1 MWHTEIC
8 MIDEILKE
16 LEQVQTENDLAAF
29 HKNYLSKTGKL
40 TMMMAGL
47 KDLSPEQRAE
57 AGKRYNELKRAV
69 EIEFFKKQAFL
80 KEQVVNEKLKNDPLI
95 DITRPAINELQG
107 TLHPITH
114 LTRKVSEICRSMGFL
129 IVDGNEVVTEFEN
142 FDAVNVPADHPARD
156 MQDTFWL
163 TNGKLLKTQTSALQH
178 EILKKYGPVVS
189 AIFPGRCYRNE
200 ATDASH
206 EFSFFQ
212 CEGMMVGKDIS
223 IANLIYIMKTILSG
237 IYGKEI
243 EVRLRPGYF
252 PFVEPGFE
260 LDASCPFCGG
270 KGCSVCKQSG
280 WIEFCGCGMIHSN
293 VLKMAGVNPEEY
305 QGFAF
310 GFGLTRM
317 AMMQY
322 AVNDVRLFNS
332 GNLEF
337 LRGIKR

>member
-1 MWHTEIC
+1 
-8 MIDEILKE
+8 MIDDIEKE
-16 LEQVQTENDLAAF
+16 LEQIKTEAELAEF

-40 TMMMAGL
+40 TTMMAGL
-47 KDLSPEQRAE
+47 KDLAPEQRAE
-57 AGKRYNELKRAV
+57 AGKRYNEMKRAV
-69 EIEFFKKQAFL
+69 EVKFFQKQAVL
-80 KEQVVNEKLKNDPLI
+80 RAQAVNEKLKNDPLI
-95 DITRPAINELQG
+95 DITAPAINELRG
-107 TLHPITH
+107 SLHPITH
-114 LTRKVSEICRSMGFL
+114 LTRRVADICRSMGF
-129 IVDGNEVVTEFEN
+129 IVVDGNEVVTEFEN

-163 TNGKLLKTQTSALQH
+163 TNGKLLKTQTSALQNT
-178 EILKKYGPVVS
+178 ILKKHGPVVS

-212 CEGMMVGKDIS
+212 CEGMMVGKDVS
-223 IANLIYIMKTILSG
+223 IANLIYVMKTILSEV
-237 IYGKEI
+237 YHREI

-280 WIEFCGCGMIHSN
+280 WIEFCGCGMIHEN
-293 VLKMAGVNPEEY
+293 VLKQADIDPKEY

-317 AMMQY
+317 AMTQY
-322 AVNDVRLFNS
+322 AISDIRLLNS

-337 LRGIKR
+337 LRGIK

>member
-1 MWHTEIC
+1 M
-8 MIDEILKE
+8 L
-16 LEQVQTENDLAAF
+16 
-29 HKNYLSKTGKL
+29 
-40 TMMMAGL
+40 MAGL
-47 KDLSPEQRAE
+47 KDLLPEQRAE
-57 AGKRYNELKRAV
+57 AGKRFNELKRAV
-69 EIEFFKKQAFL
+69 EVQFFQKQAIL
-80 KEQVVNEKLKNDPLI
+80 RARAVNEKLKNAPLI
-95 DITRPAINELQG
+95 DITVPEIKKMEG
-107 TLHPITH
+107 SLHPITH
-114 LTRKVSEICRSMGFL
+114 LTRRIAEICSSMGF
-129 IVDGNEVVTEFEN
+129 IVVDGNEIVTEFEN
-142 FDAVNVPADHPARD
+142 FDAVNIPFDHPARD

-163 TNGKLLKTQTSALQH
+163 TNGKLLKTQTSAMQN

-223 IANLIYIMKTILSG
+223 IANLIYVMKTLLTEV
-237 IYGKEI
+237 YGREI
-243 EVRLRPGYF
+243 EVRLRPGFF

-260 LDASCPFCGG
+260 LDASCPFCHGN
-270 KGCSVCKQSG
+270 GCSVCKHSG
-280 WIEFCGCGMIHSN
+280 WIEFGGCGMIHSN
-293 VLKMAGVNPEEY
+293 VLSKADINPNEY

-317 AMMQY
+317 AMTQY
-322 AVNDVRLFNS
+322 AVSDVRLFNS

>member
-1 MWHTEIC
+1 MEVA
-8 MIDEILKE
+8 LAK
-16 LEQVQTENDLAAF
+16 VQTEAELAAF
-29 HKNYLSKTGKL
+29 HKEYLSKTGKL
-40 TMMMAGL
+40 TAML
-47 KDLSPEQRAE
+47 LKIKDLVAERRAAEGQRL
-57 AGKRYNELKRAV
+57 NELKRKLEKA
-69 EIEFFKKQAFL
+69 FFLKQAEIR
-80 KEQVVNEKLKNDPLI
+80 EQAINKKLEEDQLI
-95 DITRPAINELQG
+95 DVTMPQINTICG
-107 TLHPITH
+107 SLHPITYV
-114 LTRKVSEICRSMGFL
+114 TRRVNQICNSMGFL
-129 IVDGNEVVTEFEN
+129 VVDGNEVVTEFEN

-163 TNGKLLKTQTSALQH
+163 TNGKLLKTQTSALQNQ
-178 EILKKYGPVVS
+178 ILQKYGPVVS

-206 EFSFFQ
+206 EFAFFQ
-212 CEGMMVGKDIS
+212 CEGMMVGENIS
-223 IANLIYIMKTILSG
+223 IANLIYVMKKILSELFG
-237 IYGKEI
+237 REI
-243 EVRLRPGYF
+243 AVRLRPGYF

-270 KGCSVCKQSG
+270 KGCSVCKHSG
-280 WIEFCGCGMIHSN
+280 WIEFCGCGMIHQN
-293 VLKMAGVNPEEY
+293 VLRQANVDPEKY

-322 AVNDVRLFNS
+322 AINDIRLLNS

>member
-1 MWHTEIC
+1 MD
-8 MIDEILKE
+8 IDQTMENE
-16 LEQVQTENDLAAF
+16 LAKVEDEAQLAAF
-29 HKNYLSKTGKL
+29 HKEYLSKTGRL
-40 TMMMAGL
+40 TAML
-47 KDLSPEQRAE
+47 LKIKDLVAEKRAAEGQRL
-57 AGKRYNELKRAV
+57 NELKRKFEKA
-69 EIEFFKKQAFL
+69 FFLKQAEIR
-80 KEQVVNEKLKNDPLI
+80 EQAINKKLAKDQLI
-95 DITRPAINELQG
+95 DITMPQINTICG
-107 TLHPITH
+107 SLHPITYV
-114 LTRKVSEICRSMGFL
+114 TRRVREICTSMGF
-129 IVDGNEVVTEFEN
+129 IVVDGNEIVTEFEN

-163 TNGKLLKTQTSALQH
+163 TNGKLLKTQTSALQNQ
-178 EILKKYGPVVS
+178 ILQKYGPVVS

-206 EFSFFQ
+206 EFAFFQ
-212 CEGMMVGKDIS
+212 CEGMMVGENIS
-223 IANLIYIMKTILSG
+223 IANLIYVMKKILSELFG
-237 IYGKEI
+237 REI

-270 KGCSVCKQSG
+270 KGCSVCKHSG
-280 WIEFCGCGMIHSN
+280 WIEFCGCGMIHQN
-293 VLKMAGVNPEEY
+293 VLRQANVDPEKY

-322 AVNDVRLFNS
+322 GINDIRLLNS

>member
-1 MWHTEIC
+1 MDDIE
-8 MIDEILKE
+8 KE
-16 LEQVQTENDLAAF
+16 LEQIQTETELATF

-40 TMMMAGL
+40 TQMLAGL
-47 KDLSPEQRAE
+47 KDMTAEQRAE
-57 AGKRYNELKRAV
+57 AGKRLNELKRT
-69 EIEFFKKQAFL
+69 IEAKFFKKQAAL
-80 KEQVVNEKLKNDPLI
+80 RAQMINEKLKQDPLV
-95 DITRPAINELQG
+95 DITIPAINQPQG
-107 TLHPITH
+107 SLHPITL
-114 LTRKVSEICRSMGFL
+114 LTRRISDICRSMGFL
-129 IVDGNEVVTEFEN
+129 VVDGNEVVTEFEN
-142 FDAVNVPADHPARD
+142 FDAVNIPADHPARD

-163 TNGKLLKTQTSALQH
+163 TNGKLLKTQTSAMQH

-200 ATDASH
+200 ATDARH

-223 IANLIYIMKTILSG
+223 IANLIYVLKTILSEV
-237 IYGKEI
+237 YGKEI
-243 EVRLRPGYF
+243 EVRLRPGFF

-260 LDASCPFCGG
+260 YDASCPFCAG
-270 KGCSVCKQSG
+270 KGSSCSVCKGSG
-280 WIEFCGCGMIHSN
+280 WIELGGCGMIHSN
-293 VLKMAGVNPEEY
+293 VLEMAGVDSKQY

-310 GFGLTRM
+310 GFGLTRL
-317 AMMQY
+317 AMIQY

>member
-1 MWHTEIC
+1 
-8 MIDEILKE
+8 MIEDIDAILKE
-16 LEQVQTENDLAAF
+16 LEQIQNEAELSEF

-40 TMMMAGL
+40 TMLMAGL
-47 KDLSPEQRAE
+47 KDLLPEQRAE
-57 AGKRYNELKRAV
+57 AGKRFNELKRAV
-69 EIEFFKKQAFL
+69 EVQFFQKQAIL
-80 KEQVVNEKLKNDPLI
+80 RARAVNEKLKNAPLI
-95 DITRPAINELQG
+95 DITVPEIKKMEG
-107 TLHPITH
+107 SLHPITH
-114 LTRKVSEICRSMGFL
+114 LTRRIAEICSSMGF
-129 IVDGNEVVTEFEN
+129 IVVDGNEIVTEFEN
-142 FDAVNVPADHPARD
+142 FDAVNIPFDHPARD

-163 TNGKLLKTQTSALQH
+163 TNGKLLKTQTSAMQN

-223 IANLIYIMKTILSG
+223 IANLIYVMKTLLTEV
-237 IYGKEI
+237 YGREI
-243 EVRLRPGYF
+243 EVRLRPGFF

-260 LDASCPFCGG
+260 LDASCPFCHGN
-270 KGCSVCKQSG
+270 GCSVCKHSG
-280 WIEFCGCGMIHSN
+280 WIEFGGCGMIHSN
-293 VLKMAGVNPEEY
+293 VLSKADINPNEY

-317 AMMQY
+317 AMTQY
-322 AVNDVRLFNS
+322 AVSDVRLFNS

>member
-1 MWHTEIC
+1 MT
-8 MIDEILKE
+8 DEILKE
-16 LEQVQTENDLAAF
+16 LEQIQTEEDLALF

-40 TMMMAGL
+40 TNLMTGL
-47 KDLSPEQRAE
+47 KDLPHEQRAE
-57 AGKRYNELKRAV
+57 AGKRYNEMKRTV
-69 EIEFFKKQAFL
+69 EAKFFQKQEAL
-80 KEQVVNEKLKNDPLI
+80 RVQAVNEKLKNDSLI
-95 DITRPAINELQG
+95 DITAPAINELQG
-107 TLHPITH
+107 SLHPITH
-114 LTRKVSEICRSMGFL
+114 ITRRVADICRSMGFL
-129 IVDGNEVVTEFEN
+129 VVDGNEVVTEFEN
-142 FDAVNVPADHPARD
+142 FDAVNIPGDHPARD

-163 TNGKLLKTQTSALQH
+163 TNGKLLKTQTSALQNT
-178 EILKKYGPVVS
+178 ILKKHGPVVS

-212 CEGMMVGKDIS
+212 CEGMMVGKDVS
-223 IANLIYIMKTILSG
+223 IANLIYVMKTILSG
-237 IYGKEI
+237 IYQKEI
-243 EVRLRPGYF
+243 DVRLRPGYF

-280 WIEFCGCGMIHSN
+280 WIEFCGCGMIHEN
-293 VLKMAGVNPEEY
+293 VLKQADINPKEY

-322 AVNDVRLFNS
+322 AINDIRLFNS

>member
-1 MWHTEIC
+1 MT
-8 MIDEILKE
+8 DEILKE
-16 LEQVQTENDLAAF
+16 LEQIQTEEELALF

-40 TMMMAGL
+40 TNMMAGL
-47 KDLSPEQRAE
+47 KDLPHEQRAE
-57 AGKRYNELKRAV
+57 AGKRYNEIKRTV
-69 EIEFFKKQAFL
+69 EAKFFQKQEAL
-80 KEQVVNEKLKNDPLI
+80 RVQAVNEKLKNDPLI
-95 DITRPAINELQG
+95 DITAPAINQLQG
-107 TLHPITH
+107 SLHPITYI
-114 LTRKVSEICRSMGFL
+114 TRRVADICRSMGF
-129 IVDGNEVVTEFEN
+129 IVVDGNEVVTEFEN
-142 FDAVNVPADHPARD
+142 FDSVNIPSDHPARD

-163 TNGKLLKTQTSALQH
+163 TNGKVLKTQTSALQNT
-178 EILKKYGPVVS
+178 ILKKYGPVVS

-212 CEGMMVGKDIS
+212 CEGMMVGKDVS
-223 IANLIYIMKTILSG
+223 IANLIYVMKTILSG
-237 IYGKEI
+237 IYQKEI
-243 EVRLRPGYF
+243 NVRLRPGYF

-280 WIEFCGCGMIHSN
+280 WIEFCGCGMIHEN
-293 VLKMAGVNPEEY
+293 VLKQAGIDSKEY

-322 AVNDVRLFNS
+322 AINDIRLFNS

>member
-1 MWHTEIC
+1 MDDME
-8 MIDEILKE
+8 KE
-16 LEQVQTENDLAAF
+16 LEQIQTEAELAVF

-40 TMMMAGL
+40 TQMLAGL
-47 KDLSPEQRAE
+47 KDLLAEQRAE
-57 AGKRYNELKRAV
+57 AGKRLNALKRA
-69 EIEFFKKQAFL
+69 IETQFFQKQAAL
-80 KEQVVNEKLKNDPLI
+80 RAKAVNEKLKHDPLI
-95 DITRPAINELQG
+95 DITIPAINQPQG
-107 TLHPITH
+107 SLHPITY
-114 LTRKVSEICRSMGFL
+114 LTRRVSDICRSMGFL
-129 IVDGNEVVTEFEN
+129 VVDGNEVVNEFEN
-142 FDAVNVPADHPARD
+142 FDAVNIPSDHPARD

-163 TNGKLLKTQTSALQH
+163 TNGKLLKTQTSAMQH

-206 EFSFFQ
+206 EFAFFQ
-212 CEGMMVGKDIS
+212 CEGVMVGRDIS
-223 IANLIYIMKTILSG
+223 IANLIYVMKTILSE
-237 IYGKEI
+237 IYEKEI
-243 EVRLRPGYF
+243 QVRLRPGYF

-270 KGCSVCKQSG
+270 KGCSVCKHSG
-280 WIEFCGCGMIHSN
+280 WIEFCGCGMIHAN
-293 VLKMAGVNPEEY
+293 VLQMAGVDPNQY

-322 AVNDVRLFNS
+322 AINDIRLLNS

>member
-1 MWHTEIC
+1 
-8 MIDEILKE
+8 MIDDIEKE
-16 LEQVQTENDLAAF
+16 LEQIKTEAELAEF

-40 TMMMAGL
+40 TTMMAGL
-47 KDLSPEQRAE
+47 KDLAPEQRAE
-57 AGKRYNELKRAV
+57 AGKRYNEMKRAV
-69 EIEFFKKQAFL
+69 EVKFVQKQAVL
-80 KEQVVNEKLKNDPLI
+80 RAQAVNEKLKNDPLI
-95 DITRPAINELQG
+95 DITAPAINELQG
-107 TLHPITH
+107 SLHPITYI
-114 LTRKVSEICRSMGFL
+114 TRRVADICRSMGF
-129 IVDGNEVVTEFEN
+129 IVVDGNEVVTEFEN

-163 TNGKLLKTQTSALQH
+163 TNGKLLKTQTSALQNK
-178 EILKKYGPVVS
+178 ILKEHGPVVS

-212 CEGMMVGKDIS
+212 CEGMMVGKDVS
-223 IANLIYIMKTILSG
+223 IANLIYVMKTILSEV
-237 IYGKEI
+237 YQKEI
-243 EVRLRPGYF
+243 QVRLRPGYF

-280 WIEFCGCGMIHSN
+280 WIEFCGCGMIHEN
-293 VLKMAGVNPEEY
+293 VLKQADIDPKEY

-317 AMMQY
+317 AMMEY
-322 AVNDVRLFNS
+322 GINDIRLFNS

>member
-1 MWHTEIC
+1 MNDIE
-8 MIDEILKE
+8 KE
-16 LEQVQTENDLAAF
+16 LEQIQTEAEMAEF

-47 KDLSPEQRAE
+47 KDLPASERAE
-57 AGKRYNELKRAV
+57 AGKRYNELKRA
-69 EIEFFKKQAFL
+69 IESQFFKKQASL
-80 KEQVVNEKLKNDPLI
+80 RAKAVNEKLKNDPLI
-95 DITRPAINELQG
+95 DITIPVIKKTQG
-107 TLHPITH
+107 SLHPITH
-114 LTRKVSEICRSMGFL
+114 LTRQVAEICSSMGFL
-129 IVDGNEVVTEFEN
+129 VVDGNEVVTEFEN
-142 FDAVNVPADHPARD
+142 FDAVNIPADHPARD

-178 EILKKYGPVVS
+178 EILKKHGPVVS

-212 CEGMMVGKDIS
+212 CEGMMVGENIS
-223 IANLIYIMKTILSG
+223 IANLIYVMKTILSQIFG
-237 IYGKEI
+237 REI
-243 EVRLRPGYF
+243 EVRLRPGFF

-260 LDASCPFCGG
+260 LDGSCPFCGG
-270 KGCSVCKQSG
+270 KGCSVCKHSG
-280 WIEFCGCGMIHSN
+280 WIELGGCGMIHEN
-293 VLKMAGVNPEEY
+293 VLKMADVNPEQY

-310 GFGLTRM
+310 GFGLTRL

-322 AVNDVRLFNS
+322 AINDVRLLNS

>member
-1 MWHTEIC
+1 MDDIE
-8 MIDEILKE
+8 KE
-16 LEQVQTENDLAAF
+16 LEQIQTENDLAVF

-40 TMMMAGL
+40 TMMMADL
-47 KDLSPEQRAE
+47 KNMLAEQRAE
-57 AGKRYNELKRAV
+57 AGKRLNELKRN
-69 EIEFFKKQAFL
+69 IEVKFFQKQAAL
-80 KEQVVNEKLKNDPLI
+80 RAKAVNEKLKHDPLV
-95 DITRPAINELQG
+95 DITIPAIGQPQG
-107 TLHPITH
+107 SLHPIT
-114 LTRKVSEICRSMGFL
+114 LITRRVVDICRSMGFL
-129 IVDGNEVVTEFEN
+129 VVDGNEVVTEFEN
-142 FDAVNVPADHPARD
+142 FDAVNIPSDHPARD

-163 TNGKLLKTQTSALQH
+163 TNGKVLKTQTSAMQH
-178 EILKKYGPVVS
+178 EILKKHGPVVS

-206 EFSFFQ
+206 EFAFFQ

-223 IANLIYIMKTILSG
+223 IANLIYVLKTLLSG
-237 IYGKEI
+237 VYGKEI

-260 LDASCPFCGG
+260 YDASCPFCGG
-270 KGCSVCKQSG
+270 KGCSVCKHSG
-280 WIEFCGCGMIHSN
+280 WIELGGCGIIHKN
-293 VLKMAGVNPEEY
+293 VLQMAGVNPDEY

-310 GFGLTRM
+310 GFGLTRL

-322 AVNDVRLFNS
+322 AINDVRLLNS

>member
-1 MWHTEIC
+1 MDDIE
-8 MIDEILKE
+8 KE
-16 LEQVQTENDLAAF
+16 LEQIQTEAELTVF

-40 TMMMAGL
+40 TMMLAGL
-47 KDLSPEQRAE
+47 KDMSAEQRAE
-57 AGKRYNELKRAV
+57 AGKRLNELKRV
-69 EIEFFKKQAFL
+69 IEVKFFQKQAAL
-80 KEQVVNEKLKNDPLI
+80 RAKAVNEKLKQDPLV
-95 DITRPAINELQG
+95 DITIPAINEPQG
-107 TLHPITH
+107 SLHPITF
-114 LTRKVSEICRSMGFL
+114 LTRRVAEICRSMGFL
-129 IVDGNEVVTEFEN
+129 VVDGNEVVTEFEN
-142 FDAVNVPADHPARD
+142 FDAVNIPADHPARD

-163 TNGKLLKTQTSALQH
+163 TNGKLLKTQTSAMQH

-206 EFSFFQ
+206 EFAFFQ

-223 IANLIYIMKTILSG
+223 IANLIYVMKTLLSKV
-237 IYGKEI
+237 YGKEI
-243 EVRLRPGYF
+243 EVRLRPGFF

-270 KGCSVCKQSG
+270 KGCSVCKHSG

-293 VLKMAGVNPEEY
+293 VLQMAGVDPNEY

-322 AVNDVRLFNS
+322 AISDIRLLNS

>member
-1 MWHTEIC
+1 METESIQK
-8 MIDEILKE
+8 IETE
-16 LEQVQTENDLAAF
+16 LAQIATEAELTTF
-29 HKNYLSKTGKL
+29 HKTYLSKTGKL
-40 TMMMAGL
+40 TALLLEL
-47 KDLSPEQRAE
+47 KNLPAEQRAVE
-57 AGKRYNELKRAV
+57 GKRINELKRRV
-69 EIEFFKKQAFL
+69 EVAFFKKQAEL
-80 KEQVVNEKLKNDPLI
+80 REQAINEQLIQDPVV
-95 DITRPAINELQG
+95 DITCPAINPLQG
-107 TLHPITH
+107 SLHPITH
-114 LTRKVSEICRSMGFL
+114 LTRRVSEICRSMGFL
-129 IVDGNEVVTEFEN
+129 VVNGNEVVTEFEN
-142 FDAVNVPADHPARD
+142 FDAVNVPSDHPARD

-163 TNGKLLKTQTSALQH
+163 TNGKLLKTQTSALQN

-206 EFSFFQ
+206 EFAFFQ

-223 IANLIYIMKTILSG
+223 IANLIYVMKQILSG
-237 IYGKEI
+237 VYGKEI
-243 EVRLRPGYF
+243 QVRLRPGYF

-270 KGCSVCKQSG
+270 KGCSVCKHSG
-280 WIEFCGCGMIHSN
+280 WIEFCGCGMIHRN
-293 VLKMAGVNPEEY
+293 VLTQAGVDPELY

-322 AVNDVRLFNS
+322 AINDIRLLNS

>member
-16 LEQVQTENDLAAF
+16 LEQVQTENDLTAF

-69 EIEFFKKQAFL
+69 EVEFFKKQAFL
-80 KEQVVNEKLKNDPLI
+80 KEQAVNEKLKNDPLI

-206 EFSFFQ
+206 EFS
-212 CEGMMVGKDIS
+212 
-223 IANLIYIMKTILSG
+223 
-237 IYGKEI
+237 
-243 EVRLRPGYF
+243 
-252 PFVEPGFE
+252 
-260 LDASCPFCGG
+260 
-270 KGCSVCKQSG
+270 SVP
-280 WIEFCGCGMIHSN
+280 M
-293 VLKMAGVNPEEY
+293 
-305 QGFAF
+305 
-310 GFGLTRM
+310 
-317 AMMQY
+317 
-322 AVNDVRLFNS
+322 
-332 GNLEF
+332 
-337 LRGIKR
+337 

>member
-1 MWHTEIC
+1 MEQ
-8 MIDEILKE
+8 ILVE
-16 LEQVQTENDLAAF
+16 LEKAKTEADLTAF
-29 HKNYLSKTGKL
+29 HKKYLSKTGEL
-40 TMMMAGL
+40 TAQLLNL
-47 KDLSPEQRAE
+47 KNLPAEQRAAE
-57 AGKRYNELKRAV
+57 GNRINTLKRTV
-69 EIEFFKKQAFL
+69 EQNFFHKQAAL
-80 KEQVVNEKLKNDPLI
+80 REQAINEKLKADQLV
-95 DITRPAINELQG
+95 DITIPEFNAPQG
-107 TLHPITH
+107 SLHPITY
-114 LTRKVSEICRSMGFL
+114 LTRRVNEICRSMGFL
-129 IVDGNEVVTEFEN
+129 VVDGNEVVTEYEN

-163 TNGKLLKTQTSALQH
+163 TNGKLLKTQTSAMQNA
-178 EILKKYGPVVS
+178 ILRKYGPVVS

-206 EFSFFQ
+206 EFAFFQ

-223 IANLIYIMKTILSG
+223 IANLIYVMKKILSEV
-237 IYGKEI
+237 YGQEI
-243 EVRLRPGYF
+243 GVRLRPGYF

-260 LDASCPFCGG
+260 LDASCPFCHG
-270 KGCSVCKQSG
+270 KGCSVCKHSG
-280 WIEFCGCGMIHSN
+280 WIEFCGCGMIHQN
-293 VLKMAGVNPEEY
+293 VLRQANVDPEQY

-322 AVNDVRLFNS
+322 AINDIRLLNS

>member
-1 MWHTEIC
+1 M
-8 MIDEILKE
+8 MIDDIEKN
-16 LEQVQTENDLAAF
+16 LEQIQTETELSEF

-40 TMMMAGL
+40 TAMMASL
-47 KDLSPEQRAE
+47 KDLAPEQRAE

-69 EIEFFKKQAFL
+69 EVKFFQKQAFL
-80 KEQVVNEKLKNDPLI
+80 RAQAVNEKLKNDPLV
-95 DITRPAINELQG
+95 DITIPAINKTKG
-107 TLHPITH
+107 SLHPITH
-114 LTRKVSEICRSMGFL
+114 LTRRVSDICRSMGF
-129 IVDGNEVVTEFEN
+129 IVVDGNEVVTEFEN
-142 FDAVNVPADHPARD
+142 FDAVNVPSDHPARD

-223 IANLIYIMKTILSG
+223 IANLIYVMKTILSG
-237 IYGKEI
+237 IYEKEI
-243 EVRLRPGYF
+243 QVRLRPGYF

-280 WIEFCGCGMIHSN
+280 
-293 VLKMAGVNPEEY
+293 
-305 QGFAF
+305 
-310 GFGLTRM
+310 
-317 AMMQY
+317 
-322 AVNDVRLFNS
+322 
-332 GNLEF
+332 
-337 LRGIKR
+337 

>member
-1 MWHTEIC
+1 MDDIE
-8 MIDEILKE
+8 KE
-16 LEQVQTENDLAAF
+16 LEQIQTEPDLAVF

-40 TMMMAGL
+40 TQMMTSL
-47 KDLSPEQRAE
+47 KDLPPEQRAE
-57 AGKRYNELKRAV
+57 AGKRYNELKRT
-69 EIEFFKKQAFL
+69 IEVKFFQKQAAL
-80 KEQVVNEKLKNDPLI
+80 RADAVNEKLKNDPLI
-95 DITRPAINELQG
+95 DITVPAMSQLQG
-107 TLHPITH
+107 SLHPITY
-114 LTRKVSEICRSMGFL
+114 LIRRISEICRSMGFL
-129 IVDGNEVVTEFEN
+129 VVDGNEVVTEFEN
-142 FDAVNVPADHPARD
+142 FDAVNIPSDHPARD

-163 TNGKLLKTQTSALQH
+163 TNGKLLKTQTSAMQN

-212 CEGMMVGKDIS
+212 CEGMMVGEDVS
-223 IANLIYIMKTILSG
+223 IANLIYVMKTILSE
-237 IYGKEI
+237 IYGREI

-280 WIEFCGCGMIHSN
+280 WIEFCGCGMIHAN
-293 VLKMAGVNPEEY
+293 VLQKAGVDSQKY

-317 AMMQY
+317 AMTQY

>member
-1 MWHTEIC
+1 M
-8 MIDEILKE
+8 E
-16 LEQVQTENDLAAF
+16 LEKAQTETELTAF
-29 HKNYLSKTGKL
+29 HKKYLSKTGEL
-40 TMMMAGL
+40 TAQLLNL
-47 KDLSPEQRAE
+47 KNLPAEKRAAE
-57 AGKRYNELKRAV
+57 GNRINTLKRTV
-69 EIEFFKKQAFL
+69 EQAFFHKQAAMR
-80 KEQVVNEKLKNDPLI
+80 EQAINEKLKADPLV
-95 DITRPAINELQG
+95 DITIPEFNAPQG
-107 TLHPITH
+107 SLHPITY
-114 LTRKVSEICRSMGFL
+114 LTRRVNEICRSMGFL
-129 IVDGNEVVTEFEN
+129 VVDGNEVVTEYEN

-163 TNGKLLKTQTSALQH
+163 TNGKLLKTQTSAMQNA
-178 EILKKYGPVVS
+178 ILRKYGPVVS

-206 EFSFFQ
+206 EFAFFQ

-223 IANLIYIMKTILSG
+223 IANLIYVMKKILSEV
-237 IYGKEI
+237 YGQEI
-243 EVRLRPGYF
+243 GVRLRPGYF

-260 LDASCPFCGG
+260 LDASCPFCHG
-270 KGCSVCKQSG
+270 KGCSVCKHSG
-280 WIEFCGCGMIHSN
+280 WIEFCGCGMIHQN
-293 VLKMAGVNPEEY
+293 VLRQANVDPEQY

-322 AVNDVRLFNS
+322 AINDIRLLNS

>member
-1 MWHTEIC
+1 MD
-8 MIDEILKE
+8 IDQTMEKE
-16 LEQVQTENDLAAF
+16 LAKIEDETQLAAF
-29 HKNYLSKTGKL
+29 HKEYLSKTGRL
-40 TMMMAGL
+40 TAML
-47 KDLSPEQRAE
+47 LKIKDLVAEKRAAE
-57 AGKRYNELKRAV
+57 GKRLNELKRKFEKAFFMKQT
-69 EIEFFKKQAFL
+69 EIREQAINKKLAKDQ
-80 KEQVVNEKLKNDPLI
+80 QI
-95 DITRPAINELQG
+95 DITMPQINTICG
-107 TLHPITH
+107 SLHPITYV
-114 LTRKVSEICRSMGFL
+114 TRRVKQICNSMGF
-129 IVDGNEVVTEFEN
+129 IVVDGNEIVTEFEN

-163 TNGKLLKTQTSALQH
+163 TNGKLLKTQTSALQNQ
-178 EILKKYGPVVS
+178 ILQKYGPVVS

-206 EFSFFQ
+206 EFAFFQ
-212 CEGMMVGKDIS
+212 CEGMMVGENIS
-223 IANLIYIMKTILSG
+223 IANLIYVMKKILSELFG
-237 IYGKEI
+237 REI

-270 KGCSVCKQSG
+270 KGCSVCKHSG
-280 WIEFCGCGMIHSN
+280 WIEFCGCGMIHQN
-293 VLKMAGVNPEEY
+293 VLRQANVNPEKY

-322 AVNDVRLFNS
+322 GINDIRLLNS